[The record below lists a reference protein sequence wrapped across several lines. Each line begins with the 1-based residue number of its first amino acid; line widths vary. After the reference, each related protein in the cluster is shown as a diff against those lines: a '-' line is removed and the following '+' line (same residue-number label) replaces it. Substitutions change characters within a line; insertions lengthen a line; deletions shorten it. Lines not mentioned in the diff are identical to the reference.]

1 MFKIF
6 KQPFKKL
13 KVIPPSTAFMA
24 IICAVLLMDRY
35 SAKIA
40 KNNFLCEILFAVA
53 VGLITAIILL
63 LIDNNLYK
71 KKLKE
76 NLIQLVKEKKE

>member
-1 MFKIF
+1 MFKILN
-6 KQPFKKL
+6 KPFKKL

-35 SAKIA
+35 IAKIA
-40 KNNFLCEILFAVA
+40 KDDFLCEILFAVA

-63 LIDNNLYK
+63 LVDNNLYK
-71 KKLKE
+71 KKLKKD
-76 NLIQLVKEKKE
+76 LIQLVKEKKE